1 MYTWSIILF
10 SIGIISLILNSYLFF
25 QDYKWSLSKKLKQK
39 IKILFFS
46 VNWLVLM
53 SGLASIILG
62 VVSIFL
68 ISNQLS

>member
-25 QDYKWSLSKKLKQK
+25 QDYKWSLSKKLKR
-39 IKILFFS
+39 KILFFS
-46 VNWLVLM
+46 ANWLVII
-53 SGLASIILG
+53 SSLASIILG

>member
-10 SIGIISLILNSYLFF
+10 SVGIISLILNSYLFF
-25 QDYKWSLSKKLKQK
+25 QDYKWSLSKNLKR
-39 IKILFFS
+39 KILFFS
-46 VNWLVLM
+46 ANCLVM
-53 SGLASIILG
+53 ISSLASIILG